1 MNMDKKLKRMF
12 AVCLAVC
19 LTICSV
25 FSSGEWQ
32 GSAAKKKVKLEKKLV
47 NVYVGNTV
55 RIKLK
60 NNKKKT
66 KYKITNIYLYD
77 RKRRISKLLGFE
89 SQRRKTNKTRRI
101 SYVRTFK
108 MEYDQA

>member
-1 MNMDKKLKRMF
+1 MF

-32 GSAAKKKVKLEKKLV
+32 SSAAKKKVKLEKKLV

-66 KYKITNIYLYD
+66 KWTVISGKKNVSLSKKKKD
-77 RKRRISKLLGFE
+77 SVMVKAKRPERQKC
-89 SQRRKTNKTRRI
+89 RRRLAGKST
-101 SYVRTFK
+101 
-108 MEYDQA
+108 

>member
-1 MNMDKKLKRMF
+1 MDKKLKRMF

-25 FSSGEWQ
+25 FSSGEWES
-32 GSAAKKKVKLEKKLV
+32 SAAKKKVKLEKKLV

-55 RIKLK
+55 KIKLK

-66 KYKITNIYLYD
+66 KWTVISGKSYATSDENIVEAI
-77 RKRRISKLLGFE
+77 KRIKEALGKL
-89 SQRRKTNKTRRI
+89 K
-101 SYVRTFK
+101 
-108 MEYDQA
+108 

>member
-1 MNMDKKLKRMF
+1 MDKKLKRMF

-60 NNKKKT
+60 WTVISGKKNVSLSKKEKDSVMVKAKKVGKAKVQAKAGRKKYIATVMVLKKK
-66 KYKITNIYLYD
+66 
-77 RKRRISKLLGFE
+77 
-89 SQRRKTNKTRRI
+89 
-101 SYVRTFK
+101 
-108 MEYDQA
+108 